1 MKRKALIIFG
11 TALLFSALFSGAAGY
26 AIGKN
31 EVIATLAHHVKI
43 TNDGRLIDT
52 GEDVPLIYKN
62 KTYLPV
68 RAVGESLGYE
78 VKWFSE
84 SNTVNLSLPE
94 EAYPLIAVDGIEIV
108 NVSPSLNLMSATAIQ
123 MVTVIIEQS
132 KSFPEKPILTLE
144 ILKNGVVIDSQTTEL
159 RQSPGKYTVNIRSS
173 QFAHQLR
180 NMSDEE
186 RLAKYN
192 EMFSYRLK
200 IH

>member
-132 KSFPEKPILTLE
+132 K
-144 ILKNGVVIDSQTTEL
+144 
-159 RQSPGKYTVNIRSS
+159 
-173 QFAHQLR
+173 
-180 NMSDEE
+180 
-186 RLAKYN
+186 
-192 EMFSYRLK
+192 
-200 IH
+200 